1 MLTAEQEAM
10 ILGVRPLAIH
20 IASRMH
26 RTPPLEIEDLAQAG
40 LAQLC
45 AVIDAF
51 HERGPFAPW
60 AGTVMGNA
68 MRRENQ
74 SMTWRRQGKLIV
86 GRSLHAS
93 AVVELLVEHGHAQP
107 IVGDSGR
114 YDPYHGKGPPV
125 RAPAGL
131 SGDGLGLRTPRKR
144 RTPQPS

>member
-1 MLTAEQEAM
+1 MTGEQEA
-10 ILGVRPLAIH
+10 LVLSVRPLAIY
-20 IASRMH
+20 IASRMRRVH
-26 RTPPLEIEDLAQAG
+26 PLEIEDLAQAG

-74 SMTWRRQGKLIV
+74 SMTWRRQAKQIE
-86 GRSLHAS
+86 GRSLQLA
-93 AVVELLVEHGHAQP
+93 ANVGLMVEHGHAVA

-114 YDPYHGKGPPV
+114 YDATHGKGRSV
-125 RAPAGL
+125 RAPKALAG
-131 SGDGLGLRTPRKR
+131 
-144 RTPQPS
+144 